1 VNLGEKIR
9 DLRKERGL
17 TLTDVAGKLEIS
29 PSYLSA
35 VERGLRK
42 PSIPL
47 LKRISDVLN
56 ISVAYLV
63 GMMNDGITSER
74 LRFMRESR
82 NLGLEDM
89 AEISEIPLS
98 TLEKFESGL
107 AKPDP
112 DELKRMSEALN
123 IPMHY
128 FLDQGGNNNALG
140 YKLKRLRV
148 SQGMTTTALAEKAGV
163 SPGLISQV
171 ENGQTTPLLDTLGS
185 ISEALNTSVSYFL
198 MEQED
203 VQDLLAT
210 LNADVM
216 ELLADPKVQAVLRAV
231 RECDTNELKYIINYI
246 HFFKRNR
253 DLL

>member
-1 VNLGEKIR
+1 
-9 DLRKERGL
+9 
-17 TLTDVAGKLEIS
+17 
-29 PSYLSA
+29 
-35 VERGLRK
+35 
-42 PSIPL
+42 
-47 LKRISDVLN
+47 
-56 ISVAYLV
+56 
-63 GMMNDGITSER
+63 
-74 LRFMRESR
+74 MRESR
-82 NLGLEDM
+82 NLGLDDL
-89 AEISEIPLS
+89 AEISEISLS

-171 ENGQTTPLLDTLGS
+171 EKGQTTPLLDTLGA

-246 HFFKRNR
+246 HFFNLSWHVTKW
-253 DLL
+253 L